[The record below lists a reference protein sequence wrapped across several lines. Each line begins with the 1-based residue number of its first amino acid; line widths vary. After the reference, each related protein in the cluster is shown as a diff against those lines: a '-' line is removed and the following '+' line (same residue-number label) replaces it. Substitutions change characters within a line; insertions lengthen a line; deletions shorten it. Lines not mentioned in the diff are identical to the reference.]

1 MKMNEEVKQNW
12 IKLLLIQRLASKMCK
27 THIHAHP
34 ALLCKAV
41 SSMGQPIQPGE
52 LVCR

>member
-1 MKMNEEVKQNW
+1 MNEEVKQNW

-27 THIHAHP
+27 THIHAHS

-41 SSMGQPIQPGE
+41 SNMGQPIQPGE